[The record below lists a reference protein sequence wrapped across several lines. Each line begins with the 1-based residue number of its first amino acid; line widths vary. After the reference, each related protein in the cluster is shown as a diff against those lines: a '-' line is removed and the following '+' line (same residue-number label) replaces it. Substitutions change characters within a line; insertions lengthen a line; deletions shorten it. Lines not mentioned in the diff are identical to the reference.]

1 MNATGEERVQ
11 HSMIDCHAL
20 RVAQVL
26 FTLLQT
32 QVTGSLVEP
41 GALNLLTVP
50 PFESFGAKAR
60 QGGSG
65 LQSAAYSST

>member
-1 MNATGEERVQ
+1 MNATGERRAQ

-20 RVAQVL
+20 PAAQVL
-26 FTLLQT
+26 FALLQT

-41 GALNLLTVP
+41 GVSNFLAAP

>member
-20 RVAQVL
+20 RVAQVV

-41 GALNLLTVP
+41 GAFNFLTIP